1 MNLRHIS
8 LCALLALAPA
18 LHAQFGGL
26 GDLVP
31 GGSKADKVLKNAQD
45 GAKIVKGMAG
55 IGIEEERVIGGSV
68 AVEVVAKYGG
78 LVRDQATLRRVNLVG
93 RTLSQYSHRTTLAWR
108 FGVLDSATVNAF
120 SAPSGYVFITR
131 GLYEMIGDDDDL
143 LAAVL
148 AHEIGHITERH
159 ALNIIARNEAFSGAM
174 GIAARNSSEVGNVQA
189 QLQQFDLGI
198 DKIVQTLFDK
208 GFDPQTEYGADAKG
222 RALATTCGY
231 RSSGLREILEKLQ
244 SRQGGNAQ
252 VFSSHPPLAERI
264 KRLR

>member
-93 RTLSQYSHRTTLAWR
+93 RTLSQYSDRTTLAWR
-108 FGVLDSATVNAF
+108 FGVLDSATVNVFQTAF
-120 SAPSGYVFITR
+120 CTA
-131 GLYEMIGDDDDL
+131 
-143 LAAVL
+143 
-148 AHEIGHITERH
+148 
-159 ALNIIARNEAFSGAM
+159 
-174 GIAARNSSEVGNVQA
+174 
-189 QLQQFDLGI
+189 
-198 DKIVQTLFDK
+198 
-208 GFDPQTEYGADAKG
+208 
-222 RALATTCGY
+222 
-231 RSSGLREILEKLQ
+231 
-244 SRQGGNAQ
+244 
-252 VFSSHPPLAERI
+252 
-264 KRLR
+264 